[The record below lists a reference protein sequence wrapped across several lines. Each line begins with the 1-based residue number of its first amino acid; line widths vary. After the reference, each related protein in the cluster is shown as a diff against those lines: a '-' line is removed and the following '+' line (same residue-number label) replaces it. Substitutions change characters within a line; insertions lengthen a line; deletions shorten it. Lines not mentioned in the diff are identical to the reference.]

1 MVANLETLKFRRRI
15 LQKTLAD
22 LDWELDN
29 QPSDVLVDL
38 YKRALELLGG
48 SSLSDS
54 QKREEFCE
62 LNRLRRKH
70 ERRKRQYSAEELRQE
85 VQIVRAELDQVYQ
98 EIEGQLM
105 QASNFNSTYDTSKKA
120 ATTK

>member
-1 MVANLETLKFRRRI
+1 MAANLESLKFRRKV
-15 LQKTLAD
+15 LQKMLAD

-29 QPSDVLVDL
+29 QPADVLVDL
-38 YKRALELLGG
+38 YNRALELLGG

-70 ERRKRQYSAEELRQE
+70 ELRKKRYSLDDLRHE
-85 VQIVRAELDQVYQ
+85 VQIIRAELDQIYH

-105 QASNFNSTYDTSKKA
+105 QAPDFLRDYTKA
-120 ATTK
+120 QNQA